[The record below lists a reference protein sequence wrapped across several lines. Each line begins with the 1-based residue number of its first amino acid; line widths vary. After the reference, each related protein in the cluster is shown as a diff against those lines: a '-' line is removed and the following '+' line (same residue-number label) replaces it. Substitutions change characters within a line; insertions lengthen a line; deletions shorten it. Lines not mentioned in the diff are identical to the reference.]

1 MGKDKNIPPTIE
13 ESLRMIEEKLSKGK
27 KIRKKLNWT
36 PLISI
41 KAGINILLKSVNK

>member
-27 KIRKKLNWT
+27 KIRKKLLT
-36 PLISI
+36 QQLLTKI
-41 KAGINILLKSVNK
+41 KNLH